1 MDAITSMSMFKET
14 IKSFFVKWLSTFWN
28 RILFQLMRETPWCDK
43 FKHILTL
50 LKLILKIY
58 YAFKSKYI
66 MEQKIYV
73 LLFYSNIYNRR
84 LRNFGPLLRNYI
96 KTNDICV
103 RVSGR
108 KYIWN
113 GCIIENFFVVLFYP
127 RTKRRNDMPCTNI
140 LFWRK
145 IDIDIGRVFYIYD
158 FLYICRCV

>member
-43 FKHILTL
+43 FQHILTL

-73 LLFYSNIYNRR
+73 IFIAIY
-84 LRNFGPLLRNYI
+84 
-96 KTNDICV
+96 
-103 RVSGR
+103 
-108 KYIWN
+108 
-113 GCIIENFFVVLFYP
+113 IIEDWEILVRCWEIILKQMIYVSE
-127 RTKRRNDMPCTNI
+127 CQVENI
-140 LFWRK
+140 FEM
-145 IDIDIGRVFYIYD
+145 DV
-158 FLYICRCV
+158 